1 MRRHLIYIAALL
13 AVGLTACKEEK
24 KTSDIITRI
33 VHKPETRKGPQ
44 QLSDFKYERAIEW
57 LGSTYTVRIRRY
69 ADRSL
74 PMAADEDGRK
84 YYDNRVALLILR
96 KDGTTFFDRTFTK
109 DDFRDFTDNQYGRH
123 GALVGFMI
131 DRVEG
136 NTIYFGASVGSPD
149 PNSDEYVPS
158 TWPSATTAASPSA
171 PPPSS
176 TRGTDSSP
184 SAARP
189 SWRRRGRR
197 HVGRPALQAR

>member
-149 PNSDEYVPS
+149 PNSDEYVPIDVAVS
-158 TWPSATTAASPSA
+158 NNGRLSVSSATQLDTGNGQQPLRRKTELEAAEEE
-171 PPPSS
+171 
-176 TRGTDSSP
+176 GM
-184 SAARP
+184 
-189 SWRRRGRR
+189 
-197 HVGRPALQAR
+197 